1 MTAKVLV
8 WGCYASRPRRFAT
21 RPLRSA
27 TPHEEGAGR
36 ALDAQSLADRMLKW
50 DANGEF

>member
-27 TPHEEGAGR
+27 TPHEEGGR
-36 ALDAQSLADRMLKW
+36 KGSGRPKPR
-50 DANGEF
+50 